1 MNIRYNIISGIF
13 LSIFNPNINIKNI
26 IIPIT
31 IIIKEREL
39 KLIVIIRY
47 IAAAMRD
54 IPFNKKI
61 ILKIVNTTKNG
72 YLSIFFYQLTYY
84 LFLIITYKLKNNILL

>member
-39 KLIVIIRY
+39 KLVVIIRY
-47 IAAAMRD
+47 IAAAMRA

-61 ILKIVNTTKNG
+61 MLKIVNKTKNG
-72 YLSIFFYQLTYY
+72 YLSIFFYQLIYY
-84 LFLIITYKLKNNILL
+84 LFLIITY

>member
-39 KLIVIIRY
+39 KLVVIIRY
-47 IAAAMRD
+47 IAAAMRA

-61 ILKIVNTTKNG
+61 MLKIVNKTKNG
-72 YLSIFFYQLTYY
+72 YLSIFFCQLIYY
-84 LFLIITYKLKNNILL
+84 LFLIITY